1 LAGTIAIGAKP
12 GRLDA
17 TDSTGGTGIIMKP
30 KKELELVW
38 DMLDRAM
45 SVIDELTNQR
55 PPHPRLE
62 NEIEEIQEEMFNIRG
77 EIE

>member
-1 LAGTIAIGAKP
+1 
-12 GRLDA
+12 
-17 TDSTGGTGIIMKP
+17 MEP

-62 NEIEEIQEEMFNIRG
+62 NEIEDIQEEIFNIRG
-77 EIE
+77 RIE

>member
-1 LAGTIAIGAKP
+1 
-12 GRLDA
+12 
-17 TDSTGGTGIIMKP
+17 MEP

-45 SVIDELTNQR
+45 SIIDELTNQR

-62 NEIEEIQEEMFNIRG
+62 NEIEDINEGIYELRG
-77 EIE
+77 KIE

>member
-1 LAGTIAIGAKP
+1 
-12 GRLDA
+12 
-17 TDSTGGTGIIMKP
+17 MEP

-45 SVIDELTNQR
+45 SIIDELTNQR

-62 NEIEEIQEEMFNIRG
+62 NEIEDIQEEMFNIRG
-77 EIE
+77 KIE